1 MSRAVNVVLYQGMF
15 IYGRAFK
22 VDYSVAKKKT
32 KTKTVLNRTVSH
44 SLVVLRLQEVF
55 YI

>member
-22 VDYSVAKKKT
+22 VDYSVAKKKNN
-32 KTKTVLNRTVSH
+32 KNKNSVKSNS
-44 SLVVLRLQEVF
+44 
-55 YI
+55 